1 MLHLLLTTDLDVQ
14 HPVAGDDALH
24 LGDAHEDEQA
34 AHQQAAEQ
42 QHRGLAGA
50 HLLLAVAAVQQ
61 QPCDAWTACS

>member
-1 MLHLLLTTDLDVQ
+1 VQ

-24 LGDAHEDEQA
+24 LGDADEDEQA

-50 HLLLAVAAVQQ
+50 HLLLAVGAVQQ
-61 QPCDAWTACS
+61 